1 MKIGII
7 YSRSLVSG
15 GALRASYI
23 ANYLSKLGHDVEFIA
38 PLKRM
43 PWQLDFPLS
52 LLVYTLK
59 TIPKHYDV
67 VFVIKP
73 FPNACIP
80 ALLKKYQ
87 NTDTKIILDVDDMD
101 YAYRTGLV
109 SYISKFLQKPFPRYF
124 DAITVHND
132 NLRKFLNEEL
142 SIPIEKI
149 FNLAQG
155 VDLELFDE
163 KNVDNNLRKKLDL
176 EDKNII
182 VYTGHLDVSTDL
194 EPIYDAFEIVLGRIE
209 DCRLLIVGGGP
220 RQRYFE
226 KIVEKRGLKNN
237 VIFTGYL
244 DIELLPSYMA
254 LGDMCVVYYE
264 NRLANFY
271 RSSMKL
277 REYLAMKKRVACND
291 VGELKQFGECTYQ
304 TISDVQDF
312 ANKIADVLI
321 SGGDKRELKG
331 YKFVRQKYSW
341 EKIIEEFERDVL
353 VPLVEGKND

>member
-15 GALRASYI
+15 SALRASYI
-23 ANYLSKLGHDVEFIA
+23 AKYLSKLGHDVEFIA

-59 TIPKHYDV
+59 TISKHYDV
-67 VFVIKP
+67 IFVIKP

-80 ALLKKYQ
+80 ALIKKYQ
-87 NTDTKIILDVDDMD
+87 NTNTKIILDVDDLD
-101 YAYRTGLV
+101 YAYRNGLI
-109 SYISKFLQKPFPRYF
+109 SYISKFLQKPFPRFF

-142 SIPIEKI
+142 SIPLEKI

-155 VDLELFDE
+155 VDLEVFNE
-163 KNVDNNLRKKLDL
+163 KNIDINLRKKLDL
-176 EDKNII
+176 VDKHMI

-194 EPIYDAFEIVLGRIE
+194 EPIFDAFEIVLERVEG
-209 DCRLLIVGGGP
+209 CRLLIVGGGP
-220 RQRYFE
+220 HQRYFE
-226 KIVEKRGLKNN
+226 KMVEKKGLKNN
-237 VIFTGYL
+237 IIFTGYL
-244 DIELLPSYMA
+244 DIALLPSYIT
-254 LGDMCVVYYE
+254 LSDVCIVYYE

-277 REYLAMKKRVACND
+277 REYLAMKKHIVCND
-291 VGELKQFGECTYQ
+291 VGELKQFEEYTYQ
-304 TISDVQDF
+304 TTSNIEDF
-312 ANKIADVLI
+312 ADAIIDLLI
-321 SGGDKRELKG
+321 SGGDKREFKG
-331 YKFVRQKYSW
+331 YEFVKQRYSW
-341 EKIIEEFERDVL
+341 AKIIEEFERNVL
-353 VPLVEGKND
+353 VPLIGDENK